1 VEKLPE
7 VKSDYSTNV
16 PGLYI
21 VGDLT
26 GIPLLKF
33 SSDSGARAVESIR
46 MDRSFLSE
54 RKANKDP
61 ELLDLVIVGAGVS
74 GMAAALEAKKDD
86 LNYKILEATEPFST
100 VVNFPKG
107 KPIYTYPTDMVP
119 LGDLQFTEDVKEPLV
134 EEIKE
139 QTLGRGIRPE
149 MARVEKVVKKG
160 NHFEIVI
167 PKGKNLKAR
176 RVIVGIGRSGNF
188 RKLGVPGE
196 DRDKVYNRLHDP
208 TDYEGKNVLV
218 VGGGDSALETSI
230 AIARAGG
237 SVTHSYRKEEFSRPK
252 PDNVEFLNMLMAD
265 PMADVSIETPSS
277 ERVTTC
283 TGDFM
288 PGDHKPGK
296 INLLMKSQVKEI
308 EEHEVTITDRDG
320 NDLTMPNDAVFT
332 MIGREA
338 PLDFFRRSG
347 VRIKGEFTAA
357 AWMGLALFLLFMTF
371 VYNWKA
377 GGSLTKLFQTNQW
390 FPYNLPPLFNS
401 LSESFSLMVNDPSTL
416 FGTVAI
422 TLEEPGFY
430 YSLIYSLLVV
440 IFGIMRIKR
449 RKTPYITLQ
458 TVSLTLVQVIPLFLL
473 PYFVLPYLGHN
484 GFFDAG
490 FMNTVGKELF
500 PEANSWHGREYWRA
514 FGLLLA
520 WPLFMWNVF
529 SYEPLWTWL
538 IISLV
543 QTFVIIPVMIY
554 FWGKG
559 AYCGWICS
567 CGAMAETLGDTQR
580 HKMPHGARWNRLNMI
595 GQVILV
601 IAFIILIARVVSWA
615 APDTSLG
622 QYFNGLYA
630 SMLYDW
636 KPLGIQINY
645 KWVVDLFFAGIIGYG
660 LYFWYSGRV
669 WCRFMCPLAA
679 LMHIYARF
687 SRFRI
692 IPNKKKCIS
701 CNVCT
706 SVCHQGI
713 DIMNFANKG
722 LPMNDPECVRCSA
735 CVQSC
740 PTGVLQFGQ
749 VDTKTGE
756 VISIDSLQASPVIM
770 RESK

>member
-1 VEKLPE
+1 MIGLIRRYTKWLHTQWPAGIVEKLPE

-160 NHFEIVI
+160 NHFEILI
-167 PKGKNLKAR
+167 PKGENLKAR

-208 TDYEGKNVLV
+208 TDFEGKNVLV

-401 LSESFSLMVNDPSTL
+401 HE
-416 FGTVAI
+416 
-422 TLEEPGFY
+422 
-430 YSLIYSLLVV
+430 
-440 IFGIMRIKR
+440 
-449 RKTPYITLQ
+449 
-458 TVSLTLVQVIPLFLL
+458 
-473 PYFVLPYLGHN
+473 
-484 GFFDAG
+484 
-490 FMNTVGKELF
+490 
-500 PEANSWHGREYWRA
+500 
-514 FGLLLA
+514 
-520 WPLFMWNVF
+520 
-529 SYEPLWTWL
+529 
-538 IISLV
+538 
-543 QTFVIIPVMIY
+543 
-554 FWGKG
+554 
-559 AYCGWICS
+559 
-567 CGAMAETLGDTQR
+567 
-580 HKMPHGARWNRLNMI
+580 
-595 GQVILV
+595 
-601 IAFIILIARVVSWA
+601 
-615 APDTSLG
+615 
-622 QYFNGLYA
+622 
-630 SMLYDW
+630 
-636 KPLGIQINY
+636 
-645 KWVVDLFFAGIIGYG
+645 
-660 LYFWYSGRV
+660 
-669 WCRFMCPLAA
+669 
-679 LMHIYARF
+679 
-687 SRFRI
+687 RI
-692 IPNKKKCIS
+692 IF
-701 CNVCT
+701 T
-706 SVCHQGI
+706 H
-713 DIMNFANKG
+713 
-722 LPMNDPECVRCSA
+722 
-735 CVQSC
+735 
-740 PTGVLQFGQ
+740 
-749 VDTKTGE
+749 GE
-756 VISIDSLQASPVIM
+756 RSLDSIRHRGDYA
-770 RESK
+770 